1 MFCMDHSSCETAD
14 TAMYVDVS
22 MAISRFTRTAASQ
35 SVLLCRDI
43 TTWIIITDVGAEEID
58 PHHRRD

>member
-22 MAISRFTRTAASQ
+22 MAISRFTRTVVRQ
-35 SVLLCRDI
+35 FIYQYLK
-43 TTWIIITDVGAEEID
+43 
-58 PHHRRD
+58 